1 MRAIQTNLFDDDELI
16 EKRKEHRCGGSA
28 NPIVFH
34 DYESYI
40 AKFEDKEKTTDD
52 TYTPQDVYE
61 AVVRYVGTIT
71 DLTGKV
77 ILRPFYPGGDYEN
90 AEYPENGVVIDNPPF
105 SLFRKICAFY
115 ASRNIP
121 FFLFGPGMTIMNIC
135 DVCTAVFINRAIKY
149 ENKADVRTNFAS
161 NLYGDIIATTA
172 PELDRMIG
180 ACESQG
186 KKSNLPKFRYPA
198 QLVSASDMQK
208 ICNGGIEF
216 SIKRNVAAKVEKI
229 GARELFGVHL
239 LCSTRTGAAKE
250 AAKEAAKNIKEIKM
264 SERDIRT
271 VEYLDKIE
279 GRI

>member
-1 MRAIQTNLFDDDELI
+1 MRTIQTNLFDDDEQI
-16 EKRKEHRCGGSA
+16 EKREKRHNGGSS

-40 AKFEDKEKTTDD
+40 AKFEHKKKTTDD

-61 AVVRYVGTIT
+61 AVVRYVGTVT

-105 SLFRKICAFY
+105 SLFKKICVFY

-121 FFLFGPGMTIMNIC
+121 FFLFGPGMTIMHIC
-135 DVCTAVFINRAIKY
+135 DVCTAVFINRTIKY
-149 ENKADVRTNFAS
+149 ENKAEVRTNFAS

-198 QLVSASDMQK
+198 QFVSASDMQT

-216 SIKRNVAAKVEKI
+216 SIKRDVAVVVRTV
-229 GARELFGVHL
+229 GARILFGNHL
-239 LCSTRTGAAKE
+239 LCSTQTGAAKE

>member
-1 MRAIQTNLFDDDELI
+1 MRAIQTNLFDDDEQI
-16 EKRKEHRCGGSA
+16 EKREKRQNGGSS

-34 DYESYI
+34 DYESYL

-61 AVVRYVGTIT
+61 AVVRYVGTVT
-71 DLTGKV
+71 DLTDKV

-105 SLFRKICAFY
+105 SLFRKICVFY

-121 FFLFGPGMTIMNIC
+121 FFLFGPGMTIMGIC
-135 DVCTAVFINRAIKY
+135 DVCTAVFINRTIKY

-180 ACESQG
+180 ACESQD
-186 KKSNLPKFRYPA
+186 KKANLPKFRYPT
-198 QLVSASDMQK
+198 QLVSASDMQT
-208 ICNGGIEF
+208 ICSGGVEF
-216 SIKRNVAAKVEKI
+216 SIKRNVAVKMGKI
-229 GARELFGVHL
+229 GARNLFGDHL
-239 LCSTRTGAAKE
+239 LCSTKTGAAKE
-250 AAKEAAKNIKEIKM
+250 AAKEAAKDIKEIKM

>member
-1 MRAIQTNLFDDDELI
+1 MRTIQTNLFDDDEQI
-16 EKRKEHRCGGSA
+16 EKREKRHNGGSS

-105 SLFRKICAFY
+105 SLFREICAFY

-121 FFLFGPGMTIMNIC
+121 FFLFGPGMTIMGIC
-135 DVCTAVFINRAIKY
+135 DICTAVFINRNIKY

-198 QLVSASDMQK
+198 QLVSASDMQA

-216 SIKRNVAAKVEKI
+216 SIKRNVAAKVGKI
-229 GARELFGVHL
+229 GARKLFGDHL

-264 SERDIRT
+264 SERDIST

>member
-1 MRAIQTNLFDDDELI
+1 MRAIQTNLFDDDEQI
-16 EKRKEHRCGGSA
+16 EKREKPGGGSN

-61 AVVRYVGTIT
+61 AIVRYVGTVT

-77 ILRPFYPGGDYEN
+77 ILRPFYPDGDYEN

-105 SLFRKICAFY
+105 SLFKKICTFY

-121 FFLFGPGMTIMNIC
+121 FFLFGPGMTIMGIC
-135 DVCTAVFINRAIKY
+135 DVCTAVFINRTIKY
-149 ENKADVRTNFAS
+149 ENKAEVRTNFAS

-180 ACESQG
+180 ACGSQD
-186 KKSNLPKFRYPA
+186 KKKNLPKFRYPA
-198 QLVSASDMQK
+198 QLVSASDLQT
-208 ICNGGIEF
+208 ICSGGIEF
-216 SIKRNVAAKVEKI
+216 SIKRDVAAKVGKI
-229 GARELFGVHL
+229 GARALFGDHL
-239 LCSTRTGAAKE
+239 LCSTQTGAAKE
-250 AAKEAAKNIKEIKM
+250 AAKEAAKDIKIIEM
-264 SERDIRT
+264 SERDRRT
-271 VEYLDKIE
+271 VEYLDKKE

>member
-1 MRAIQTNLFDDDELI
+1 MRAIQTNLFDDDEQI
-16 EKRKEHRCGGSA
+16 EKRKKRGGGSS

-61 AVVRYVGTIT
+61 AVVRYVGTVT

-105 SLFRKICAFY
+105 SLFKKICVFY

-121 FFLFGPGMTIMNIC
+121 FFLFGPGMTIMCIC
-135 DVCTAVFINRAIKY
+135 DVCTAVFINRNIKY

-180 ACESQG
+180 ACESQN
-186 KKSNLPKFRYPA
+186 KKVNLPKFRYPA
-198 QLVSASDMQK
+198 HLVSASDMHT
-208 ICNGGIEF
+208 ICGGGIEF
-216 SIKRNVAAKVEKI
+216 SVKRASAEKVCKI
-229 GARELFGVHL
+229 GARNLFGDHL
-239 LCSTRTGAAKE
+239 LCSTQTGAAKE
-250 AAKEAAKNIKEIKM
+250 AAKEAAKDIKEIKM